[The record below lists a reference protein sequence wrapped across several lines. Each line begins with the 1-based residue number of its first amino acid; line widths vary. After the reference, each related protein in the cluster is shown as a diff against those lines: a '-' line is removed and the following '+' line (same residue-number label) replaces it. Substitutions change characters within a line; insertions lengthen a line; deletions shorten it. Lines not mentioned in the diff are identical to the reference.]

1 MKYIKTI
8 SRYSNSF
15 LLGIIISFS
24 LLSCSDKKEEEP
36 KAENFATAH
45 VTIGNGIEF
54 DFEGDNATG
63 ISASETKLGIG
74 FLDTKNGN
82 YIYLA
87 VQAPNGL
94 KEASYSLQVKEA
106 IEDGVTAYL
115 TLDPDKEL
123 FPESFDTKRDLDGDF
138 WNDGTGSITI
148 TSLKGNWVEGTF
160 SAVAYSESGDEAR
173 ITDGKFKAEV
183 KYKF

>member
-1 MKYIKTI
+1 MKRITPC
-8 SRYSNSF
+8 SF
-15 LLGIIISFS
+15 LLGTLILFI
-24 LLSCSDKKEEEP
+24 LVSCSKKKEKEP
-36 KAENFATAH
+36 KKEIYATAH
-45 VTIGNGIEF
+45 VTIGNGIYF
-54 DFEGDNATG
+54 DFNGDKATG

-74 FLDTKNGN
+74 FLDSKKGH
-82 YIYLA
+82 YLYLT

-94 KEASYSLQVKEA
+94 KETSYSLQIKEA

-115 TLDPDKEL
+115 TLDPDENL
-123 FPESFDTKRDLDGDF
+123 APPSFDTKTDLDGDL